1 MEQFVAQHWAEIII
15 IAVQCGIL
23 KIGYTVLQKY
33 LQRTEARDDAIRSLL
48 RTEIIS
54 ICYKSLEQGYIAIYN
69 LENLIDMYKSY
80 KALGGNGAIT
90 QIYEQTTRLPHSAP
104 EKAHV

>member
-1 MEQFVAQHWAEIII
+1 MEQFIAQHWAEIII
-15 IAVQCGIL
+15 IAAQCGIL

-48 RTEIIS
+48 RTEI
-54 ICYKSLEQGYIAIYN
+54 YN
-69 LENLIDMYKSY
+69 LENLMEMFKSY

-90 QIYEQTTRLPHSAP
+90 KIYEQTIRLPHSA
-104 EKAHV
+104 EKKNE

>member
-1 MEQFVAQHWAEIII
+1 MEQFIAQHWAEIVII
-15 IAVQCGIL
+15 IVQCGIL
-23 KIGYTVLQKY
+23 KVGYALLQKY
-33 LQRTEARDDAIRSLL
+33 LHRTEVRDDAIRSLL

-90 QIYEQTTRLPHSAP
+90 QIYEQTTKLPHSVP
-104 EKAHV
+104 EKKHE

>member
-1 MEQFVAQHWAEIII
+1 MEQFIAQHWAEIII
-15 IAVQCGIL
+15 IAAQCGIL

-48 RTEIIS
+48 RTEIIH
-54 ICYKSLEQGYIAIYN
+54 ICYKAQEQGYIEIYN
-69 LENLIDMYKSY
+69 LENLVDMYKSY

-90 QIYEQTTRLPHSAP
+90 EIYEHTTNLPHSVP
-104 EKAHV
+104 EKKYV